1 MNQIKQQNE
10 EVERIKKEQQT
21 KEKQLQETI
30 GMLETVWLL
39 LLLSGWFVVIK
50 KAGCFYQWVILKEHI
65 N

>member
-30 GMLETVWLL
+30 SMLETVWLSFL
-39 LLLSGWFVVIK
+39 FIK
-50 KAGCFYQWVILKEHI
+50 VYS

>member
-50 KAGCFYQWVILKEHI
+50 KAGCFYQ
-65 N
+65 